1 MLDVKML
8 FLVLPMAR
16 DAVGL
21 YVKHTKLM
29 NADNVTWK
37 SYDKRGNMRLK
48 EVKRQMKSQPNSY
61 TIQ

>member
-1 MLDVKML
+1 
-8 FLVLPMAR
+8 MAR

-21 YVKHTKLM
+21 YVEYTKLM

-48 EVKRQMKSQPNSY
+48 GVKMQMESLPNSHI
-61 TIQ
+61 IQ